1 MATSYSRKPR
11 LIDVR
16 LEWYV
21 KAEEAILTGQSY
33 TIGNRTLTRAN
44 LAEVRKMI
52 DDLVARGA
60 KLPGMDTDNGRGNRS
75 KRVVFRDQEAKM
87 ARKNNKFSAKIGT
100 PRAKNSGYSEGGASH
115 NNKSLKGYNPRKLGY
130 KADIGANL
138 STLRDRSA
146 DLAINT
152 PVGTAA
158 INTSTT
164 HTVGAGLNVFPRP
177 KFQILGISAEE
188 ARAWARKVRAEFDLW
203 AESKDCDIYRKNNL
217 YDMQSIAYQGYLT
230 DGDSFAVFR
239 RKPTTPDMPYT
250 LRLQLIEGNRVS
262 NPLTDS
268 TYVTGDPTGVEAL
281 NPDNG
286 NRILNGVEID
296 TDGAIVAYW
305 VSNQVPGEPITSML
319 TTWARVEA
327 YGKRTS
333 IPNVLQISNDTR
345 PEQYRGVPY
354 LAPVIETLKQVY
366 RYTNA
371 ELTSAIIKSY
381 FALFF
386 TEAVTNSGSLND
398 MLADNGVDDPTE
410 PVVDVSEYNLGP
422 GTLNALPKGVDVKSV
437 DASNAQSTFEVFST
451 QLIKQVGAA
460 LNQPYEVLMKNFN
473 SSYSASR
480 AAMLQA
486 WEEYKLRR
494 KWFARDFCQPI
505 YEVWLMEA
513 VANGRIEAPGFFDDP
528 LIRKAWCNADWFGPT
543 MSILD
548 PVKDM
553 NGSTLR
559 VENGVST
566 REREAAEMTGTD
578 LEENI
583 AQLAF
588 EKQLMEKYG
597 MELADA
603 VNPSVGSKST
613 TKGGEEDE

>member
-1 MATSYSRKPR
+1 
-11 LIDVR
+11 
-16 LEWYV
+16 
-21 KAEEAILTGQSY
+21 
-33 TIGNRTLTRAN
+33 
-44 LAEVRKMI
+44 
-52 DDLVARGA
+52 
-60 KLPGMDTDNGRGNRS
+60 
-75 KRVVFRDQEAKM
+75 M
-87 ARKNNKFSAKIGT
+87 ARKNKKFSAKIGT
-100 PRAKNSGYSEGGASH
+100 PRAKNSGYSEGGASRD
-115 NNKSLKGYNPRKLGY
+115 NKSLKGYNPRKLGY

-250 LRLQLIEGNRVS
+250 LRLQLIEGNRIS
-262 NPLTDS
+262 NPLTNS

-480 AAMLQA
+480 AAMVQA

-494 KWFARDFCQPI
+494 KWFARDFCQPV
-505 YEVWLMEA
+505 YE
-513 VANGRIEAPGFFDDP
+513 
-528 LIRKAWCNADWFGPT
+528 
-543 MSILD
+543 
-548 PVKDM
+548 
-553 NGSTLR
+553 
-559 VENGVST
+559 
-566 REREAAEMTGTD
+566 
-578 LEENI
+578 
-583 AQLAF
+583 
-588 EKQLMEKYG
+588 
-597 MELADA
+597 
-603 VNPSVGSKST
+603 
-613 TKGGEEDE
+613 

>member
-1 MATSYSRKPR
+1 
-11 LIDVR
+11 
-16 LEWYV
+16 
-21 KAEEAILTGQSY
+21 
-33 TIGNRTLTRAN
+33 
-44 LAEVRKMI
+44 
-52 DDLVARGA
+52 
-60 KLPGMDTDNGRGNRS
+60 
-75 KRVVFRDQEAKM
+75 M
-87 ARKNNKFSAKIGT
+87 ARKNKKFSAKIGT
-100 PRAKNSGYSEGGASH
+100 PRAQNSGYSEGGASH
-115 NNKSLKGYNPRKLGY
+115 NNKSLKGYNPKKLGY

-203 AESKDCDIYRKNNL
+203 ADSKDCDIYRKNNL

-262 NPLTDS
+262 NPLTTS
-268 TYVTGDPTGVEAL
+268 TYATGDPTGVEAL
-281 NPDNG
+281 NSDNG

-305 VSNQVPGEPITSML
+305 VSNQVPGEPITSIL
-319 TTWARVEA
+319 TSWARVEA

-588 EKQLMEKYG
+588 EKQLMEKYSMG
-597 MELADA
+597 LAGA
-603 VNPSVGSKST
+603 GNPPVGSKSEA
-613 TKGGEEDE
+613 KGGEEDE

>member
-1 MATSYSRKPR
+1 MATSYSSKLR

-75 KRVVFRDQEAKM
+75 KRVVFRDQETKM
-87 ARKNNKFSAKIGT
+87 ARKNKKFSAKIGT

-559 VENGVST
+559 IENGVST

-597 MELADA
+597 IGLADA
-603 VNPSVGSKST
+603 VNPSVGSKSEA
-613 TKGGEEDE
+613 KGGEEDE

>member
-60 KLPGMDTDNGRGNRS
+60 KLPDMDTDNGRGNRS

-87 ARKNNKFSAKIGT
+87 ARKNKKFSAKIGT
-100 PRAKNSGYSEGGASH
+100 PRAQNSGYSEGGASH

-177 KFQILGISAEE
+177 KFQILGISAED

-203 AESKDCDIYRKNNL
+203 ADSKDCDIYRKNNL

-262 NPLTDS
+262 NPLTTS
-268 TYVTGDPTGVEAL
+268 TYATGDPTGVEAL
-281 NPDNG
+281 NSDNG

-305 VSNQVPGEPITSML
+305 VSNQVPGEPVSSLL

-505 YEVWLMEA
+505 YQVWLMEA
-513 VANGRIEAPGFFDDP
+513 VATGRIEAPGFFDDP

-597 MELADA
+597 MGLADA
-603 VNPSVGSKST
+603 GNPSVGSKSEA
-613 TKGGEEDE
+613 KGGEEDE

>member
-1 MATSYSRKPR
+1 MATSYSSKPR

-75 KRVVFRDQEAKM
+75 KRVVFRDQESKM
-87 ARKNNKFSAKIGT
+87 ARKNKKFSAKIGT

-177 KFQILGISAEE
+177 KFQILEISAEE

-262 NPLTDS
+262 NPLTSS

-559 VENGVST
+559 VTNGVST

-597 MELADA
+597 MGLADA
-603 VNPSVGSKST
+603 VNPSVGSKSKA
-613 TKGGEEDE
+613 KGGEEDE

>member
-60 KLPGMDTDNGRGNRS
+60 KLPDMDTDNGRGNRS

-87 ARKNNKFSAKIGT
+87 ARKNKKFSAKIGT
-100 PRAKNSGYSEGGASH
+100 PRAQNSGYSEGGASH
-115 NNKSLKGYNPRKLGY
+115 NNKSLKGYNPKKLGY

-177 KFQILGISAEE
+177 KFQILGISAED
-188 ARAWARKVRAEFDLW
+188 ARAWSRKVRAEFDLW
-203 AESKDCDIYRKNNL
+203 ADSKDCDIYRKNNL

-262 NPLTDS
+262 NPLTTS
-268 TYVTGDPTGVEAL
+268 TYATGDPTGVEAL
-281 NPDNG
+281 NSDNG

-296 TDGAIVAYW
+296 TDGAIIAYW
-305 VSNQVPGEPITSML
+305 VSNQVPGEPGSSLL

-513 VANGRIEAPGFFDDP
+513 VATGRIEAPGFFDDP

-597 MELADA
+597 MGLADA
-603 VNPSVGSKST
+603 GNPSVGSKSEA
-613 TKGGEEDE
+613 KGGEQDE

>member
-60 KLPGMDTDNGRGNRS
+60 KLPDMDTDNGRGNRS

-87 ARKNNKFSAKIGT
+87 ARKNKKFSAKIGT
-100 PRAKNSGYSEGGASH
+100 PRAQNSGYSEGGASH

-177 KFQILGISAEE
+177 KFQILGVSAED

-203 AESKDCDIYRKNNL
+203 ADSKDCDIYRKNNL

-262 NPLTDS
+262 NPLTTS
-268 TYVTGDPTGVEAL
+268 TYATGDPTGVEAL
-281 NPDNG
+281 NSDNG

-305 VSNQVPGEPITSML
+305 VSNQVPGEPITSIL
-319 TTWARVEA
+319 TSWARVEA

-398 MLADNGVDDPTE
+398 MLADNGVDDSTE

-597 MELADA
+597 MGLADA
-603 VNPSVGSKST
+603 GNPSVGPKSEA
-613 TKGGEEDE
+613 KGGEEDE

>member
-333 IPNVLQISNDTR
+333 IPNILQISNDTR

-505 YEVWLMEA
+505 YEIWLMEA

-559 VENGVST
+559 IENGVST

-597 MELADA
+597 MGLADA
-603 VNPSVGSKST
+603 VNPSVGSKSEA
-613 TKGGEEDE
+613 K

>member
-87 ARKNNKFSAKIGT
+87 ARKNKKFSAKIGT
-100 PRAKNSGYSEGGASH
+100 PRAQNSGYSEGGASH

-177 KFQILGISAEE
+177 KFQILGVSAED

-203 AESKDCDIYRKNNL
+203 ADSKDCDIYRKNNL

-262 NPLTDS
+262 NPLTTS
-268 TYVTGDPTGVEAL
+268 TYATGDPTGVEAL
-281 NPDNG
+281 NSDNG

-305 VSNQVPGEPITSML
+305 VSNQVPGEPVSSLL

-597 MELADA
+597 MGLADV
-603 VNPSVGSKST
+603 VNPSVGSKSEA
-613 TKGGEEDE
+613 KGGEEDE

>member
-60 KLPGMDTDNGRGNRS
+60 KLPDMDTDNGRGNRS
-75 KRVVFRDQEAKM
+75 KRVVFRDQESKM
-87 ARKNNKFSAKIGT
+87 ARKNKKFSAKIGT
-100 PRAKNSGYSEGGASH
+100 PRAQNSGYSEGGASH
-115 NNKSLKGYNPRKLGY
+115 NNKSLKGYNPKKLGY

-177 KFQILGISAEE
+177 KFQILGISAED

-203 AESKDCDIYRKNNL
+203 ADSKDCDIYRKNNL

-230 DGDSFAVFR
+230 DGDSFAAFR
-239 RKPTTPDMPYT
+239 RKPATPDMPYT

-262 NPLTDS
+262 NPLTTS
-268 TYVTGDPTGVEAL
+268 TYATGDPTGVEAL
-281 NPDNG
+281 NSDNG

-305 VSNQVPGEPITSML
+305 VSNQVPGEPVSSLL

-513 VANGRIEAPGFFDDP
+513 VATGRIEAPGFFDDP

-597 MELADA
+597 MGLAD
-603 VNPSVGSKST
+603 VGNPSVGSKSEA
-613 TKGGEEDE
+613 KGGEEDE

>member
-60 KLPGMDTDNGRGNRS
+60 KLPDMDTDNGRGNRS

-87 ARKNNKFSAKIGT
+87 ARKNKKFSAKIGT
-100 PRAKNSGYSEGGASH
+100 PRAQNSGYSEGGASH
-115 NNKSLKGYNPRKLGY
+115 NNKSLKGYNPKKLGY

-177 KFQILGISAEE
+177 KFQILGISAED

-203 AESKDCDIYRKNNL
+203 ADSKDCDIYRKNNL

-230 DGDSFAVFR
+230 DGDSFAAFR
-239 RKPTTPDMPYT
+239 RKPATPDMPYT

-262 NPLTDS
+262 NPLTTS
-268 TYVTGDPTGVEAL
+268 TYATGDPTGVEAL
-281 NPDNG
+281 NSGNG

-513 VANGRIEAPGFFDDP
+513 VATGRIEAPGFFDDP

-588 EKQLMEKYG
+588 EKQLIEKYG
-597 MELADA
+597 LGLADA
-603 VNPSVGSKST
+603 GNPSVGSKSEA
-613 TKGGEEDE
+613 KGGEEDE

>member
-60 KLPGMDTDNGRGNRS
+60 KLPDMDTDNGRGNRS

-87 ARKNNKFSAKIGT
+87 ARKNKKFSAKIGT
-100 PRAKNSGYSEGGASH
+100 PRAQNSGYSEGGASH

-177 KFQILGISAEE
+177 KFQILGISAED

-203 AESKDCDIYRKNNL
+203 ADSKDCDIYRKNNL

-262 NPLTDS
+262 NPLTTS
-268 TYVTGDPTGVEAL
+268 TYATGDPTGVEAL
-281 NPDNG
+281 NSDNG

-305 VSNQVPGEPITSML
+305 VSNQVPGEPITSIL
-319 TTWARVEA
+319 TSWARVEA

-513 VANGRIEAPGFFDDP
+513 VANGRIEAHGFFDDP

-597 MELADA
+597 MGLADA
-603 VNPSVGSKST
+603 GNPSVGSKSEA
-613 TKGGEEDE
+613 KGGEEDE

>member
-60 KLPGMDTDNGRGNRS
+60 KLPDMDTDNGRGNRS

-87 ARKNNKFSAKIGT
+87 ARKNKKFSAKIGT
-100 PRAKNSGYSEGGASH
+100 PRAQNSGYSEGGASH
-115 NNKSLKGYNPRKLGY
+115 NNKSLKGYNPKKLGY

-177 KFQILGISAEE
+177 KFQILGISAED

-203 AESKDCDIYRKNNL
+203 ADSKDCDIYRKNNL

-230 DGDSFAVFR
+230 DGDSFAAFR
-239 RKPTTPDMPYT
+239 RKPATPDMPYT

-262 NPLTDS
+262 NPLTTS
-268 TYVTGDPTGVEAL
+268 TYATGDPTGVEAL
-281 NPDNG
+281 NSDNG

-305 VSNQVPGEPITSML
+305 VSNQVPGEPVSSLL

-513 VANGRIEAPGFFDDP
+513 VATGRIEAPGFFDDP

-597 MELADA
+597 MGLADA
-603 VNPSVGSKST
+603 GNPSVGSKSEA
-613 TKGGEEDE
+613 KGGEEDE

>member
-371 ELTSAIIKSY
+371 ELTSAIIKSNIE
-381 FALFF
+381 LFF

-505 YEVWLMEA
+505 YEIWLMEA

-559 VENGVST
+559 IENGVST

-597 MELADA
+597 MGLADA
-603 VNPSVGSKST
+603 VNPSVGSKSEA
-613 TKGGEEDE
+613 KGGEEDE

>member
-75 KRVVFRDQEAKM
+75 KRVVFRDQESKM
-87 ARKNNKFSAKIGT
+87 ARKNKKFSAKIST

-115 NNKSLKGYNPRKLGY
+115 NNKSLKGYNPKKLGY

-164 HTVGAGLNVFPRP
+164 HTVGAGLNVFPKP
-177 KFQILGISAEE
+177 KFQILGISAEDT
-188 ARAWARKVRAEFDLW
+188 RAWARKVRAEFDLW

-262 NPLTDS
+262 NPLTSS

-305 VSNQVPGEPITSML
+305 VSNQVPGEPITSLL
-319 TTWARVEA
+319 TAWARVEA

-597 MELADA
+597 MGLADA

>member
-1 MATSYSRKPR
+1 MATSYSSKPR

-75 KRVVFRDQEAKM
+75 KRVVFRDWETKM
-87 ARKNNKFSAKIGT
+87 ARKNKKFSAKIGT
-100 PRAKNSGYSEGGASH
+100 PRAKNSGYSEGGASN

-281 NPDNG
+281 NQDNG

-305 VSNQVPGEPITSML
+305 VSNQVPGEPITSVL

-559 VENGVST
+559 IENGVST

-597 MELADA
+597 MGLADA
-603 VNPSVGSKST
+603 VNPSVGSKSEA
-613 TKGGEEDE
+613 KGGEEDE

>member
-281 NPDNG
+281 NQDNG

-305 VSNQVPGEPITSML
+305 VSNQVPGEPITSVL

-559 VENGVST
+559 IENGVST

-597 MELADA
+597 MGLADA
-603 VNPSVGSKST
+603 VNPSVGSKSEA
-613 TKGGEEDE
+613 KGGEEDE

>member
-1 MATSYSRKPR
+1 MATSYSSKLR

-75 KRVVFRDQEAKM
+75 KRVVFRDQETKI
-87 ARKNNKFSAKIGT
+87 ARKNKKFSAKIGT

-559 VENGVST
+559 IENGVST

-597 MELADA
+597 MGLADA
-603 VNPSVGSKST
+603 VNPSVGSKSEA
-613 TKGGEEDE
+613 KGGEEDE

>member
-60 KLPGMDTDNGRGNRS
+60 KLPDMDTDNGRGNRS

-87 ARKNNKFSAKIGT
+87 ARKNKKFSAKIGT
-100 PRAKNSGYSEGGASH
+100 PRAQNSGYSEGGASH
-115 NNKSLKGYNPRKLGY
+115 NNKSLKGYNPKKLGY

-164 HTVGAGLNVFPRP
+164 HTVGAGLNVFPKP
-177 KFQILGISAEE
+177 KFQILGISAED

-203 AESKDCDIYRKNNL
+203 ADSKDCDIYRKNNL

-230 DGDSFAVFR
+230 DGDSFAAFR
-239 RKPTTPDMPYT
+239 RKPATPDMPYT

-262 NPLTDS
+262 NPLTTS
-268 TYVTGDPTGVEAL
+268 TYATGDPTGVEAL
-281 NPDNG
+281 NSDNG

-305 VSNQVPGEPITSML
+305 VSNQVPGEPVSSLL

-513 VANGRIEAPGFFDDP
+513 VATGRIEAPGFFDDP

-597 MELADA
+597 MGLADA
-603 VNPSVGSKST
+603 GNPSVGSKSEA
-613 TKGGEEDE
+613 KGGEEDE

>member
-60 KLPGMDTDNGRGNRS
+60 KLPDMDTDNGRGNRS

-87 ARKNNKFSAKIGT
+87 ARKNKKFSAKIGT
-100 PRAKNSGYSEGGASH
+100 PRAQNSGYSEGGASH
-115 NNKSLKGYNPRKLGY
+115 NNKSLKGYNPKKLGY

-177 KFQILGISAEE
+177 KFQILGISAED

-203 AESKDCDIYRKNNL
+203 ADSKDCDIYRKNNL

-262 NPLTDS
+262 NPLTTS
-268 TYVTGDPTGVEAL
+268 TYATGDPTGVEAL
-281 NPDNG
+281 NSDNA

-305 VSNQVPGEPITSML
+305 VSNQVPGEPITSIL
-319 TTWARVEA
+319 TSWARVEA

-513 VANGRIEAPGFFDDP
+513 VATGRIEAPGFFDDP

-597 MELADA
+597 MGLADA
-603 VNPSVGSKST
+603 GNPSVGSKSEA
-613 TKGGEEDE
+613 KGGEEDE

>member
-75 KRVVFRDQEAKM
+75 KRVVFRDQETKM
-87 ARKNNKFSAKIGT
+87 ARKNKKFSAKIGT
-100 PRAKNSGYSEGGASH
+100 PRAKNSGYSEGGASN

-281 NPDNG
+281 NQDNG
-286 NRILNGVEID
+286 NRILNGIEID

-305 VSNQVPGEPITSML
+305 VSNQVPGEPITSVL

-505 YEVWLMEA
+505 YEIWLMEA

-559 VENGVST
+559 IKNGVST

-597 MELADA
+597 MGLADA
-603 VNPSVGSKST
+603 VNPSVGSKSEA
-613 TKGGEEDE
+613 KGGEEDE

>member
-1 MATSYSRKPR
+1 MATSYSSKPR

-75 KRVVFRDQEAKM
+75 KRVVFRDQETKM
-87 ARKNNKFSAKIGT
+87 ARKNKKFSAKIGT

-281 NPDNG
+281 NQDNW

-305 VSNQVPGEPITSML
+305 VSNQVPGEPITSVL

-559 VENGVST
+559 IKNGVST

-597 MELADA
+597 MGLADA
-603 VNPSVGSKST
+603 VNPSVGSKSEA
-613 TKGGEEDE
+613 KGGEEDE

>member
-60 KLPGMDTDNGRGNRS
+60 KLPDMDTDNGRGNRS

-87 ARKNNKFSAKIGT
+87 ARKNKKFSAKIGT
-100 PRAKNSGYSEGGASH
+100 PRAQNSGYSEGGASH

-177 KFQILGISAEE
+177 KFQILGISAED

-203 AESKDCDIYRKNNL
+203 ADSKDCDIYRKNNL

-262 NPLTDS
+262 NPLTTS
-268 TYVTGDPTGVEAL
+268 TYATGDPTGVEAL
-281 NPDNG
+281 NSDNG

-305 VSNQVPGEPITSML
+305 VSNQVPGEPITSIL
-319 TTWARVEA
+319 TSWARVEA

-597 MELADA
+597 MGLADA
-603 VNPSVGSKST
+603 GNPSVGSKSEA
-613 TKGGEEDE
+613 KGGEEDE

>member
-100 PRAKNSGYSEGGASH
+100 PGAKNSGYSEGGASH

-262 NPLTDS
+262 NPLTSS

-305 VSNQVPGEPITSML
+305 VSNQVPGEPLTSML

-505 YEVWLMEA
+505 YEIWLMEA

-559 VENGVST
+559 IENGVST

-597 MELADA
+597 MGLADA
-603 VNPSVGSKST
+603 VNPSVGSKSEA
-613 TKGGEEDE
+613 KGGEEDE

>member
-60 KLPGMDTDNGRGNRS
+60 KLPDMDTDNGRGNRS

-87 ARKNNKFSAKIGT
+87 ARKNKKFSAKIGT
-100 PRAKNSGYSEGGASH
+100 PRAQNSGYSEGGASH

-177 KFQILGISAEE
+177 KFQILGISAED

-203 AESKDCDIYRKNNL
+203 ADSKDCDIYRKNNL

-262 NPLTDS
+262 NPLTTS
-268 TYVTGDPTGVEAL
+268 TYATGDPTGVEAL
-281 NPDNG
+281 NSDNG

-305 VSNQVPGEPITSML
+305 VSNQVPGEPITSIL
-319 TTWARVEA
+319 TSWARVEA

-513 VANGRIEAPGFFDDP
+513 VANGRIEAHGFFDDP

-597 MELADA
+597 MGLADTG
-603 VNPSVGSKST
+603 NPSVGSKSEA
-613 TKGGEEDE
+613 KGGEEDE

>member
-1 MATSYSRKPR
+1 
-11 LIDVR
+11 
-16 LEWYV
+16 
-21 KAEEAILTGQSY
+21 
-33 TIGNRTLTRAN
+33 
-44 LAEVRKMI
+44 
-52 DDLVARGA
+52 
-60 KLPGMDTDNGRGNRS
+60 
-75 KRVVFRDQEAKM
+75 M
-87 ARKNNKFSAKIGT
+87 ARKNKKFSAKIGT
-100 PRAKNSGYSEGGASH
+100 PRAQNSGYSEGGASH
-115 NNKSLKGYNPRKLGY
+115 NNKSLKGYNPKKLGY

-177 KFQILGISAEE
+177 KFQILGISAED

-203 AESKDCDIYRKNNL
+203 ADSKDCDIYRKNNL

-262 NPLTDS
+262 NPLTTS
-268 TYVTGDPTGVEAL
+268 TYATGDPTGVEAL
-281 NPDNG
+281 NSDNG

-305 VSNQVPGEPITSML
+305 VSNQVPSEPITSIL
-319 TTWARVEA
+319 TSWARVEA

-398 MLADNGVDDPTE
+398 MLADNGVDDSTE

-513 VANGRIEAPGFFDDP
+513 VAD
-528 LIRKAWCNADWFGPT
+528 RK
-543 MSILD
+543 
-548 PVKDM
+548 
-553 NGSTLR
+553 
-559 VENGVST
+559 
-566 REREAAEMTGTD
+566 
-578 LEENI
+578 
-583 AQLAF
+583 
-588 EKQLMEKYG
+588 
-597 MELADA
+597 
-603 VNPSVGSKST
+603 SVV
-613 TKGGEEDE
+613 

>member
-1 MATSYSRKPR
+1 
-11 LIDVR
+11 
-16 LEWYV
+16 
-21 KAEEAILTGQSY
+21 
-33 TIGNRTLTRAN
+33 
-44 LAEVRKMI
+44 
-52 DDLVARGA
+52 
-60 KLPGMDTDNGRGNRS
+60 
-75 KRVVFRDQEAKM
+75 M
-87 ARKNNKFSAKIGT
+87 ARKNKKFSAKIST
-100 PRAKNSGYSEGGASH
+100 PRAKNSGYSEGGASRD
-115 NNKSLKGYNPRKLGY
+115 NKSLKGYNPRKLGY

-164 HTVGAGLNVFPRP
+164 HTVGAGLNVFPKP

-188 ARAWARKVRAEFDLW
+188 ARTWARKVRTEFDLW

-250 LRLQLIEGNRVS
+250 LRLQLIEGNRIS
-262 NPLTDS
+262 NPLTNS

-319 TTWARVEA
+319 TIWARVEA

-559 VENGVST
+559 VQNGVST

-597 MELADA
+597 MGLADA
-603 VNPSVGSKST
+603 VNPSVGSKSEA
-613 TKGGEEDE
+613 KGGEEDE

>member
-87 ARKNNKFSAKIGT
+87 ARKNKKFSAKIGT
-100 PRAKNSGYSEGGASH
+100 PRAQNSGYSEGGASH

-177 KFQILGISAEE
+177 KFQILGISAED
-188 ARAWARKVRAEFDLW
+188 AREWARKVRAEFDLW
-203 AESKDCDIYRKNNL
+203 ADSKDCDIYRKNNL

-239 RKPTTPDMPYT
+239 RKPATPDMPYT

-262 NPLTDS
+262 NPLTTS
-268 TYVTGDPTGVEAL
+268 TYATGDPTGVEAL
-281 NPDNG
+281 NSDNG

-305 VSNQVPGEPITSML
+305 VSNQVPGEPVSSLL

-398 MLADNGVDDPTE
+398 MLADNGVDDPME

-513 VANGRIEAPGFFDDP
+513 VATGRIEAPGFFDDP

-597 MELADA
+597 MGLADA
-603 VNPSVGSKST
+603 VNPSVGSKSQA
-613 TKGGEEDE
+613 KGGEEDE

>member
-1 MATSYSRKPR
+1 MATSYSSKLR

-75 KRVVFRDQEAKM
+75 KRVVFRDQETKM
-87 ARKNNKFSAKIGT
+87 ARKNKKFSAKIGT

-460 LNQPYEVLMKNFN
+460 LNQPYEVLMKNFK

-528 LIRKAWCNADWFGPT
+528 LIRKAWCNADWFGQT

-559 VENGVST
+559 IENGVST

-597 MELADA
+597 MGLADA
-603 VNPSVGSKST
+603 VNPSVGSKSEA
-613 TKGGEEDE
+613 KGGEEDE

>member
-44 LAEVRKMI
+44 LSEVRKMI

-87 ARKNNKFSAKIGT
+87 ARKNKKFSAKIGT
-100 PRAKNSGYSEGGASH
+100 PRAQNSGYSEGGASH

-177 KFQILGISAEE
+177 KFQILGISAED

-203 AESKDCDIYRKNNL
+203 ADSKDCDIYRKNNL

-262 NPLTDS
+262 NPLTTS
-268 TYVTGDPTGVEAL
+268 TYATGDPTGVEVL
-281 NPDNG
+281 NSDNG

-296 TDGAIVAYW
+296 TNGAIVAYW
-305 VSNQVPGEPITSML
+305 VSNQVPGEPVSSLL

-597 MELADA
+597 MGLADA
-603 VNPSVGSKST
+603 VNPSVGSKSEA
-613 TKGGEEDE
+613 KGGEEDE

>member
-60 KLPGMDTDNGRGNRS
+60 KLPDMDTDNGRGNRS

-87 ARKNNKFSAKIGT
+87 ARKNKKFSAKIDT
-100 PRAKNSGYSEGGASH
+100 PRAQNSGYSEGGASH

-177 KFQILGISAEE
+177 KFQILGISAED
-188 ARAWARKVRAEFDLW
+188 ARAWSRKVRAEFDLW
-203 AESKDCDIYRKNNL
+203 ADSKDCDIYRKNNL

-262 NPLTDS
+262 NPLTTS
-268 TYVTGDPTGVEAL
+268 TYATGDPTGVEAL
-281 NPDNG
+281 NSDNG

-305 VSNQVPGEPITSML
+305 VSNQVPGEPITSIL
-319 TTWARVEA
+319 TSWARVEA

-513 VANGRIEAPGFFDDP
+513 VATGRIEAPGFFDDP

-597 MELADA
+597 MGLADTG
-603 VNPSVGSKST
+603 NPSVGSKSEA
-613 TKGGEEDE
+613 KGGEQDE

>member
-60 KLPGMDTDNGRGNRS
+60 KLPDMDTDNGRGNRS
-75 KRVVFRDQEAKM
+75 KRVVFRDQEAEM
-87 ARKNNKFSAKIGT
+87 ARKNKKFSAKIGT
-100 PRAKNSGYSEGGASH
+100 PRAQNSGYSEGGASH

-262 NPLTDS
+262 NPLTTS
-268 TYVTGDPTGVEAL
+268 TYATGDPTGVEAL
-281 NPDNG
+281 NSDNG

-305 VSNQVPGEPITSML
+305 VSNQVPGEPVSSLL

-386 TEAVTNSGSLND
+386 TEAVTSSGSLND

-597 MELADA
+597 MGLADA
-603 VNPSVGSKST
+603 VNPSVGSKSEA
-613 TKGGEEDE
+613 KGGEEDE

>member
-60 KLPGMDTDNGRGNRS
+60 KLPDMDTDNGRGNRS

-87 ARKNNKFSAKIGT
+87 ARKNKKFSAKIGT

-115 NNKSLKGYNPRKLGY
+115 NNKSLKGYNPKKLGY

-203 AESKDCDIYRKNNL
+203 ADSKDCDIYRKNNL

-262 NPLTDS
+262 NPLTTS
-268 TYVTGDPTGVEAL
+268 TYATGDPTGVEAL
-281 NPDNG
+281 NSDNG

-597 MELADA
+597 MGLADA
-603 VNPSVGSKST
+603 VNPSVGSKSEA
-613 TKGGEEDE
+613 KGGEEDE

>member
-1 MATSYSRKPR
+1 
-11 LIDVR
+11 
-16 LEWYV
+16 
-21 KAEEAILTGQSY
+21 
-33 TIGNRTLTRAN
+33 
-44 LAEVRKMI
+44 
-52 DDLVARGA
+52 
-60 KLPGMDTDNGRGNRS
+60 
-75 KRVVFRDQEAKM
+75 M
-87 ARKNNKFSAKIGT
+87 ARKNKKFSAKIGT
-100 PRAKNSGYSEGGASH
+100 PRAQNSGYSEGGASH

-138 STLRDRSA
+138 SILRDRSA

-188 ARAWARKVRAEFDLW
+188 ARTWARNVRAEFDLW

-262 NPLTDS
+262 NPLTNS

-305 VSNQVPGEPITSML
+305 VSNQVPGEPITSVL

-559 VENGVST
+559 VQNGVST

-597 MELADA
+597 MGLADA
-603 VNPSVGSKST
+603 VNPSVGSKSEA
-613 TKGGEEDE
+613 KGGEEDE

>member
-60 KLPGMDTDNGRGNRS
+60 KLQDMDTDNGRGNRS

-87 ARKNNKFSAKIGT
+87 ARKNKKFSAKIGT
-100 PRAKNSGYSEGGASH
+100 PRAQNSGYSEGGASH

-177 KFQILGISAEE
+177 KFQILGISAED

-203 AESKDCDIYRKNNL
+203 ADSKDCDIYRKNNL

-262 NPLTDS
+262 NPLTAS
-268 TYVTGDPTGVEAL
+268 TYATGDPTGVEAL
-281 NPDNG
+281 NSDNG

-296 TDGAIVAYW
+296 TDGAVVAYW
-305 VSNQVPGEPITSML
+305 VSNQVPGEPVSSLL
-319 TTWARVEA
+319 TTWARIEA

-597 MELADA
+597 MGLADA
-603 VNPSVGSKST
+603 VNPSVGSKSEAN
-613 TKGGEEDE
+613 GGEEDE

>member
-60 KLPGMDTDNGRGNRS
+60 KLPDMDTDNGRGNRS

-87 ARKNNKFSAKIGT
+87 ARKNKKFSAKIGT
-100 PRAKNSGYSEGGASH
+100 PRAQNSGYSEGGASH
-115 NNKSLKGYNPRKLGY
+115 NNKSLKGYNPKKLGY

-177 KFQILGISAEE
+177 KFQILGISAED

-203 AESKDCDIYRKNNL
+203 ADSKDCDIYRKNNL

-230 DGDSFAVFR
+230 DGDSFAAFR
-239 RKPTTPDMPYT
+239 RKPATPDMPYT

-262 NPLTDS
+262 NPLTTS
-268 TYVTGDPTGVEAL
+268 TYATGDPTGVEAL
-281 NPDNG
+281 NSDNG

-305 VSNQVPGEPITSML
+305 VSNQVPGEPVSSLL

-559 VENGVST
+559 IENGVST

-597 MELADA
+597 MGLADA
-603 VNPSVGSKST
+603 VNPSVGSKSEA
-613 TKGGEEDE
+613 KGGEEDE

>member
-268 TYVTGDPTGVEAL
+268 IYVTGDPTGVEAL

-505 YEVWLMEA
+505 YEIWLMEA

-559 VENGVST
+559 IENGVST

-597 MELADA
+597 MGLADA
-603 VNPSVGSKST
+603 VNPSVGSKSEA
-613 TKGGEEDE
+613 KGGEEDE